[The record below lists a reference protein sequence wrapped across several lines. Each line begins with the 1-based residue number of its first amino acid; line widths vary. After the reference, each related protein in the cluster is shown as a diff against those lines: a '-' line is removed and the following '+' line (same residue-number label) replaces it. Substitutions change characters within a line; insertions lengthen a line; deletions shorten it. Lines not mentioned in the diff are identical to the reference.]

1 MISIEENVSLR
12 PFNTFGIEATARHYV
27 AVQSIDALRE
37 AVLLPGFSK
46 KFILGGG
53 SNILITQPIEA
64 LVIHLDIKGKKI
76 LWEDERSVT
85 LKVMAGEL
93 WHPFVIWAIDQGY
106 GGIENLSL
114 IPGQVG
120 TAPIQNIGAYG
131 VELKDVFVSCEAM
144 ELASGKM
151 RTFSK
156 EECQFGY
163 RDSFFK
169 RDGRGKY
176 VITSVILTLTKKD
189 HSIHTEYGAIRDELK
204 KQSIT
209 DPGIREVSE
218 AVIAIRSSKLP
229 DPAELGNSGS
239 FFKNP
244 VISFDAYGQLLK
256 KHADIP
262 GYELANG
269 DMKVPA
275 GWLIENCGFK
285 GMREGD
291 AGVYDKQALVL
302 VNHGNASGLALLALS
317 QKIQAAVLKKFGI
330 QIHPEVNIIS

>member
-27 AVQSIDALRE
+27 AVPSIDALRE
-37 AVLLPGFSK
+37 ALLLPDHSE

-64 LVIHLDIKGKKI
+64 LVIHIDIKGKKI

-85 LKVMAGEL
+85 LKVMAGEV
-93 WHPFVIWAIDQGY
+93 WHPFVMWAIDQGY
-106 GGIENLSL
+106 GGIENLAL

-131 VELKDVFVSCEAM
+131 VEIKDVFVSCEAIDI
-144 ELASGKM
+144 ASGKM
-151 RTFSK
+151 RTFSL
-156 EECQFGY
+156 EECKFGY
-163 RDSFFK
+163 RDSYFK
-169 RDGRGKY
+169 RDGKGKY
-176 VITSVILTLTKKD
+176 VITSVVLTLTKKD
-189 HSIHTEYGAIRDELK
+189 HNIHIEYGDIRDELTK
-204 KQSIT
+204 RNII

-244 VISFDAYGQLLK
+244 VISSDAYAELK
-256 KHADIP
+256 KNHADAP
-262 GYELANG
+262 GYPLENG
-269 DMKVPA
+269 DVKVPA
-275 GWLIENCGFK
+275 GWMIENCGFK
-285 GMREGD
+285 GKQEGD
-291 AGVYDKQALVL
+291 AGVYARQALVL
-302 VNHGNASGLALLALS
+302 VNHGNASGAALLALS
-317 QKIQAAVLKKFGI
+317 QKIQKAVLEKFGI
-330 QIHPEVNIIS
+330 PIMPEVNIIS